1 MNSPEFPS
9 HGRGGRVTLGVKE
22 KFLENSRDRTGYQF
36 IFVQVSYSL
45 DYLRCGVETPH
56 GGIFIQSMLQLLHSA
71 PKQRMIWFED
81 SKTDMTDERQKM
93 TQTQTNRQVN
103 KHTNTQTRR
112 HTQTHTHTHA
122 DTHTGAAVTSQRS
135 FLRQG
140 MRTSA
145 LILYYF
151 VHCTLFIFIRIS
163 FQ

>member
-1 MNSPEFPS
+1 M
-9 HGRGGRVTLGVKE
+9 TLGVKE

-36 IFVQVSYSL
+36 IFVQVAYSL
-45 DYLRCGVETPH
+45 DYLRWGVETPH

-71 PKQRMIWFED
+71 PKQRMTWFEG

-103 KHTNTQTRR
+103 KHTNTQTHVDTRR
-112 HTQTHTHTHA
+112 HTHTH
-122 DTHTGAAVTSQRS
+122 THTGAAVTSQRS